1 MADLADDRL
10 ADDLLTDNR
19 LATQANKRDTIRL
32 KLALRLKADFKKRL
46 RLIECAVCF
55 NQPIA
60 DYLHD
65 PRNYKIKQDIG

>member
-19 LATQANKRDTIRL
+19 LATHANKLDTITLKAGLQIKSRL
-32 KLALRLKADFKKRL
+32 KNRL

-65 PRNYKIKQDIG
+65 PRNHKIKQDIG